1 MTDGGDDEYVAS
13 VQRLWEGAQPAT
25 AQSFAVEA
33 NVVDFDGTINI
44 DAATA
49 ILERLVETG
58 RLERVP
64 LLREFDVDDPT
75 EAVCYRVRLAG

>member
-1 MTDGGDDEYVAS
+1 VTDEDDDEYVAS

-25 AQSFAVEA
+25 AESFAVEA
-33 NVVDFDGTINI
+33 NVVDFAGTINI

-49 ILERLVETG
+49 VLERLVESG

-64 LLREFDVDDPT
+64 FLREFDVHDPT